1 MQIEELVAQRGAV
14 RGVSGGAGAN
24 CEDFVGNR
32 PVKRE
37 LGLEDLGVRVRLRA
51 LTNGG
56 SRVVHPNP
64 ATNSEFGDRM
74 QCVGEG

>member
-1 MQIEELVAQRGAV
+1 MEELVTQKWAV

-24 CEDFVGNR
+24 YEDLVGAR
-32 PVKRE
+32 SVKRE

-56 SRVVHPNP
+56 SRIVRPHPAANG
-64 ATNSEFGDRM
+64 EFGSLAQGVR
-74 QCVGEG
+74 EG

>member
-24 CEDFVGNR
+24 CEDLVGAR
-32 PVKRE
+32 PVNRE
-37 LGLEDLGVRVRLRA
+37 LGLEDLGVRVCVGA
-51 LTNGG
+51 LTDGG
-56 SRVVHPNP
+56 SRIERSHP
-64 ATNSEFGDRM
+64 ATNVDFGNWT